1 MVINVQKEDTIMKK
15 NYISPDFMT
24 VALKT
29 RSSVLLNYSNTEA
42 SKSATVLS
50 READFDDE
58 DF

>member
-1 MVINVQKEDTIMKK
+1 MFKKDTIMKK
-15 NYISPDFMT
+15 TYISPNFLT

-50 READFDDE
+50 READIDEE